1 VSIRRHPFVVRPEP
15 TDEEDAMAKFVLV
28 YKGGKM
34 ADTPAAQKKS
44 MEQWM
49 GWFGELGQAVVDGG
63 APFGG
68 SASIDSNG
76 KSSKTNGSGLS
87 GYSIIEAKT
96 IADATKKAK
105 GCPVLTAGGSV
116 EVYEALPM

>member
-1 VSIRRHPFVVRPEP
+1 
-15 TDEEDAMAKFVLV
+15 MAKFVLV

-34 ADTPAAQKKS
+34 AETPAAQKKA

-49 GWFGELGQAVVDGG
+49 GWFGQLGSAVVDGG

-68 SASIDSNG
+68 SASVDSSG
-76 KSSKTNGSGLS
+76 KSSKTNGSGLT
-87 GYSIIEAKT
+87 GYSILEAKT
-96 IADATKKAK
+96 LTDATKHAK
-105 GCPVLTAGGSV
+105 GCPVLTTGGSV

>member
-1 VSIRRHPFVVRPEP
+1 MS
-15 TDEEDAMAKFVLV
+15 KFVLV
-28 YKGGKM
+28 YKGGGM
-34 ADTPAAQKKS
+34 AETSAAQKKV

-49 GWFGELGQAVVDGG
+49 NWFGELGQSVVDGG

-76 KSSKTNGSGLS
+76 KSSKTNGSGLT

-96 IADATKKAK
+96 LTDATKKAK
-105 GCPVLTAGGSV
+105 GCPVLDSGGTV